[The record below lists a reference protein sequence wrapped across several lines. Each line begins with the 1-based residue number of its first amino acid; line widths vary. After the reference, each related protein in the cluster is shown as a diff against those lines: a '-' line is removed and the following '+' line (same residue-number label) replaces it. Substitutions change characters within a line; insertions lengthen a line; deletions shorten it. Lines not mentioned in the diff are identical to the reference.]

1 MRLKRLIYLILACLT
16 LCGTA
21 FGQETYTYGN
31 GRDTAQRRLY
41 PNQQTRRHRD
51 RDHAQATIDSLT
63 RVIESLQ
70 KELDRRDSLESEML
84 SLIEEEE
91 ASLPEDSY
99 TAERTDSLLNM
110 WYIQNQIS
118 RQSEYEFFTDLED
131 IGEFNS
137 DSVRFTTNVPDS
149 VLIERL
155 KRMNSFITLPFN
167 PIVKNYM
174 ILYSEKNVPRMKRI
188 MALSDYYF
196 PLFEEILSKYDM
208 PLELKYMSIIE
219 SALNPVA
226 RSRVGARGI
235 WQFMYKTGREYG
247 LKINSFVDER
257 LDVEKAADAAARYL
271 ADAHNVFGDW
281 ALAISSYNCGPGNV
295 NKAIR
300 RAGGRRDFWS
310 IYPYLPRE
318 TRGYVPAFV
327 GAMYAM
333 TYYREYGIE
342 PNPSPMPAHTD
353 TFVINRNLHFGQIS
367 DLVGVPIDELR
378 ELNPQYIH
386 DIVPGNEAPYVLKL
400 PYQYTGVFLDCQD
413 TLYTHLADSLLSPQ
427 ILKGVESGTVP
438 EAGGSGGGTVI
449 RYKVRSGD
457 YLGRIASRYH
467 VSVRQ
472 IMNWNHLRSNNIRIG
487 QVLTIYQGGAPSTAS
502 QSSSAGSGK
511 SVSSSGSGS
520 SSGSNGYIV
529 YTVKAGDS
537 LFKISQRYGVTVK
550 AITDLNHCSTTIKT
564 GQKLKIPQK

>member
-1 MRLKRLIYLILACLT
+1 MKVRHLITLT
-16 LCGTA
+16 LLLLCLG
-21 FGQETYTYGN
+21 FSSYGQETYTYGN
-31 GRDTAQRRLY
+31 RQDSSQRRLF
-41 PNQQTRRHRD
+41 PSQRDRRHSRENM
-51 RDHAQATIDSLT
+51 QAIIDSLQ
-63 RVIESLQ
+63 RVIDALQ
-70 KELDRRDSLESEML
+70 NELNQRDSIENDML
-84 SLIEEEE
+84 NLIQEEE
-91 ASLPEDSY
+91 AALPEDDY
-99 TAERTDSLLNM
+99 TVEKTDSLLNM
-110 WYIQNQIS
+110 WYLQNQIS
-118 RQSEYEFFTDLED
+118 RQAEYESFNDLED

-149 VLIERL
+149 VLVERL

-174 ILYSEKNVPRMKRI
+174 ILYSEKNVAKMKRI
-188 MALSDYYF
+188 LSLSDYYF
-196 PLFEEILSKYDM
+196 PIFEDILSKYDM
-208 PLELKYMSIIE
+208 PLELKYMAVIE

-226 RSRVGARGI
+226 RSRAGARGI
-235 WQFMYKTGREYG
+235 WQFMYRTGRQYG
-247 LKINSFVDER
+247 LRINSFVDER
-257 LDVEKAADAAARYL
+257 LDVVKAADAAARYMS
-271 ADAHNVFGDW
+271 DAYSIFGDW

-367 DLVGVPIDELR
+367 DLIGVPIDDLR
-378 ELNPQYIH
+378 ELNSQYIH
-386 DIVPGNEAPYVLKL
+386 DIVPGNESPYVLKL
-400 PYQYTGVFLDCQD
+400 PYQYTASFLDCQD
-413 TLYTHLADSLLSPQ
+413 TVYTHLADSLLSPQ
-427 ILKGVESGTVP
+427 ILKSVETGTV
-438 EAGGSGGGTVI
+438 ADRGTGGGNVI
-449 RYKVRSGD
+449 RYRVRSGD

-472 IMNWNHLRSNNIRIG
+472 IMNWNHLRSNNIRVG
-487 QVLTIYQGGAPSTAS
+487 QVLTIYQGGAAPAASSTS
-502 QSSSAGSGK
+502 
-511 SVSSSGSGS
+511 SSSGSS
-520 SSGSNGYIV
+520 KAASGEYTV
-529 YTVKAGDS
+529 YTVRAGDS

-550 AITDLNHCSTTIKT
+550 AIMDLNHCSSNIKA
-564 GQKLKIPQK
+564 GQKLKIPKK

>member
-1 MRLKRLIYLILACLT
+1 MSTKRTISLLVLLLT
-16 LCGTA
+16 VCFA
-21 FGQETYTYGN
+21 AAGQDNPT
-31 GRDTAQRRLY
+31 RDSAQRRLF
-41 PNQQTRRHRD
+41 PSQKDNRRTHGKQD
-51 RDHAQATIDSLT
+51 PKAVIDSLN

-70 KELDRRDSLESEML
+70 NELSLRDSIENEMVE
-84 SLIEEEE
+84 LIEVEEGE
-91 ASLPEDSY
+91 LPEDSY
-99 TAERTDSLLNM
+99 TVEKTDSLLNL
-110 WYIQNQIS
+110 WYLQNPVS
-118 RQSEYEFFTDLED
+118 RQEYELFDDLED
-131 IGEFNS
+131 IGRFNS

-149 VLIERL
+149 VLMERL
-155 KRMNSFITLPFN
+155 KRMNSYITLPFN

-174 ILYSEKNVPRMKRI
+174 ILYSEKNVPKMKRLLS
-188 MALSDYYF
+188 LSDYYF
-196 PLFEEILSKYDM
+196 PIFEEILAKYDM

-226 RSRVGARGI
+226 RSRAGARGL
-235 WQFMYKTGREYG
+235 WQFMYKTGRQYG

-271 ADAHNVFGDW
+271 KDAYNVFGDW

-300 RAGGRRDFWS
+300 RAGRRDFWS

-333 TYYREYGIE
+333 TYYREYGIQ

-353 TFVINRNLHFGQIS
+353 TFVIRRNLHFGQIS
-367 DLVGVPIDELR
+367 DLVGVDIDELR
-378 ELNPQYIH
+378 ELNSQYIH
-386 DIVPGNEAPYVLKL
+386 DIIPGNEGPHILKL
-400 PYQYTGVFLDCQD
+400 PYQYTNAFLDCQD

-427 ILKGVESGTVP
+427 ILKGVESGMVP
-438 EAGGSGGGTVI
+438 ERDGGTANVI

-472 IMNWNHLRSNNIRIG
+472 IMNWNHLRSNNIRVG
-487 QVLTIYQGGAPSTAS
+487 QVLTIYQGGGPAPAS
-502 QSSSAGSGK
+502 A
-511 SVSSSGSGS
+511 SSGQAKPSQGNSAPAASG
-520 SSGSNGYIV
+520 NYTI

-537 LFKISQRYGVTVK
+537 LFRISQRYGVTVK
-550 AITDLNHCSTTIKT
+550 QIMDLNNCSSSIKA
-564 GQKLKIPQK
+564 GQKLKIPVK

>member
-1 MRLKRLIYLILACLT
+1 MKAIRHISLLTLLLT
-16 LCGTA
+16 LCFA
-21 FGQETYTYGN
+21 LAGQEPSN
-31 GRDTAQRRLY
+31 RQNDQDSAQRRLF
-41 PNQQTRRHRD
+41 PSQKDNRRNHGKQD
-51 RDHAQATIDSLT
+51 MKAVIDSLN
-63 RVIESLQ
+63 RVIEALQ
-70 KELDRRDSLESEML
+70 NEISQRDSIENEMVELIEAEESE
-84 SLIEEEE
+84 
-91 ASLPEDSY
+91 LPEDSY
-99 TAERTDSLLNM
+99 TVEKTDSLLNM
-110 WYIQNQIS
+110 WYLQNQIS
-118 RQSEYEFFTDLED
+118 RQEYELFDDLED
-131 IGEFNS
+131 IGRFNS

-149 VLIERL
+149 VLMERL

-174 ILYSEKNVPRMKRI
+174 ILYSEKNVPKMKRLLS
-188 MALSDYYF
+188 LSDYYF
-196 PLFEEILSKYDM
+196 PIFEEILAKYDM

-235 WQFMYKTGREYG
+235 WQFMYKTGRQYG

-257 LDVEKAADAAARYL
+257 LDVEKAADAAARYMK
-271 ADAHNVFGDW
+271 DAYNVFGDW

-300 RAGGRRDFWS
+300 RAGRRDFWS

-333 TYYREYGIE
+333 TYYREYGIQ

-353 TFVINRNLHFGQIS
+353 TFVIHRNLHFGQIS
-367 DLVGVPIDELR
+367 DLVGVDIEELR
-378 ELNPQYIH
+378 ELNAQYIH
-386 DIVPGNEAPYVLKL
+386 DIIPGNEGPQILKL
-400 PYQYTGVFLDCQD
+400 PYQYTNSFLDCQD

-427 ILKGVESGTVP
+427 ILKGVESGTTP
-438 EAGGSGGGTVI
+438 ERGGGGGGNVI

-472 IMNWNHLRSNNIRIG
+472 IMNWNHLRSNNIRVG
-487 QVLTIYQGGAPSTAS
+487 QVLTIYQGGGPAPAAS
-502 QSSSAGSGK
+502 QAAPAKSGGSK
-511 SVSSSGSGS
+511 PAASGS
-520 SSGSNGYIV
+520 YTV
-529 YTVKAGDS
+529 YTVRSGDS

-550 AITDLNHCSTTIKT
+550 QIMDLNHCSSNIKA
-564 GQKLKIPQK
+564 GQKLKIPTK

>member
-1 MRLKRLIYLILACLT
+1 MSTKRTISLLVLLLT
-16 LCGTA
+16 VCFA
-21 FGQETYTYGN
+21 AAGQDNPT
-31 GRDTAQRRLY
+31 RDSAQRRLF
-41 PNQQTRRHRD
+41 PSQKDNRRTHGKQD
-51 RDHAQATIDSLT
+51 PKAVIDSLN

-70 KELDRRDSLESEML
+70 NELSLRDSIENEMVE
-84 SLIEEEE
+84 LIEVEEGE
-91 ASLPEDSY
+91 LPEDSY
-99 TAERTDSLLNM
+99 TVEKTDSLLNL
-110 WYIQNQIS
+110 WYLQNPVS
-118 RQSEYEFFTDLED
+118 RQEYELFDDLED
-131 IGEFNS
+131 IGRFNS

-149 VLIERL
+149 VLMERL
-155 KRMNSFITLPFN
+155 KRMNSYITLPFN

-174 ILYSEKNVPRMKRI
+174 ILYSEKNVPKMKRLLS
-188 MALSDYYF
+188 LSDYYF
-196 PLFEEILSKYDM
+196 PIFEEILAKYDM

-226 RSRVGARGI
+226 RSRVGARGL
-235 WQFMYKTGREYG
+235 WQFMYKTGRQYG

-271 ADAHNVFGDW
+271 KDAYNVFGDW

-295 NKAIR
+295 NKAIH
-300 RAGGRRDFWS
+300 RAGRRDFWS

-333 TYYREYGIE
+333 TYYREYGIQ

-353 TFVINRNLHFGQIS
+353 TFVIRRNLHFGQIS
-367 DLVGVPIDELR
+367 DLVGVDIDELR
-378 ELNPQYIH
+378 ELNSQYIH
-386 DIVPGNEAPYVLKL
+386 DIIPGNEGPHILKL
-400 PYQYTGVFLDCQD
+400 PYQYTNAFLDCQD

-427 ILKGVESGTVP
+427 ILKGVESGMVP
-438 EAGGSGGGTVI
+438 ERDGGTANVI

-472 IMNWNHLRSNNIRIG
+472 IMNWNHLRSNNIRVG
-487 QVLTIYQGGAPSTAS
+487 QVLTIYQGGGPAPAS
-502 QSSSAGSGK
+502 A
-511 SVSSSGSGS
+511 SSGQAKPSQGNSAPAASG
-520 SSGSNGYIV
+520 NYTI

-537 LFKISQRYGVTVK
+537 LFRISQRYGVTVK
-550 AITDLNHCSTTIKT
+550 QIMDLNNCSSSIKA
-564 GQKLKIPQK
+564 GQKLKIPVK

>member
-1 MRLKRLIYLILACLT
+1 MSTKRTISLLVLLLT
-16 LCGTA
+16 VCFA
-21 FGQETYTYGN
+21 AAGQDNPT
-31 GRDTAQRRLY
+31 RDSAQRRLF
-41 PNQQTRRHRD
+41 PSQKENRRTHGKQD
-51 RDHAQATIDSLT
+51 PKAVIDSLN

-70 KELDRRDSLESEML
+70 NELSLRDSIENEMVE
-84 SLIEEEE
+84 LIEVEEGE
-91 ASLPEDSY
+91 LPEDSY
-99 TAERTDSLLNM
+99 TVEKTDSLLNL
-110 WYIQNQIS
+110 WYLQNPVS
-118 RQSEYEFFTDLED
+118 RQEYELFDDLED
-131 IGEFNS
+131 IGRFNS

-149 VLIERL
+149 VLMERL
-155 KRMNSFITLPFN
+155 KRMNSYITLPFN

-174 ILYSEKNVPRMKRI
+174 ILYSEKNVPKMKRLLS
-188 MALSDYYF
+188 LSDYYF
-196 PLFEEILSKYDM
+196 PIFEEILAKYDM

-226 RSRVGARGI
+226 RSRAGARGL
-235 WQFMYKTGREYG
+235 WQFMYKTGRQYG

-271 ADAHNVFGDW
+271 KDAYNVFGDW

-300 RAGGRRDFWS
+300 RAGRRDFWS

-333 TYYREYGIE
+333 TYYREYGIQ

-353 TFVINRNLHFGQIS
+353 TFVIRRNLHFGQIS
-367 DLVGVPIDELR
+367 DLVGVDIDELR
-378 ELNPQYIH
+378 ELNSQYIH
-386 DIVPGNEAPYVLKL
+386 DIIPGNEGPHILKL
-400 PYQYTGVFLDCQD
+400 PYQYTNAFLDCQD

-427 ILKGVESGTVP
+427 ILKGVESGMVP
-438 EAGGSGGGTVI
+438 ERDGGTANVI

-472 IMNWNHLRSNNIRIG
+472 IMNWNHLRSNNIRVG
-487 QVLTIYQGGAPSTAS
+487 QVLTIYQGGGPAPAS
-502 QSSSAGSGK
+502 A
-511 SVSSSGSGS
+511 SSGQAKPSQGNSAPAASG
-520 SSGSNGYIV
+520 NYTI

-537 LFKISQRYGVTVK
+537 LFRISQRYGVTVK
-550 AITDLNHCSTTIKT
+550 QIMDLNNCSSSIKA
-564 GQKLKIPQK
+564 GQKLKIPVK

>member
-1 MRLKRLIYLILACLT
+1 MKAKHLLILISL
-16 LCGTA
+16 LIGLGTPVS
-21 FGQETYTYGN
+21 GQENYTYGN
-31 GRDTAQRRLY
+31 KQDSSQRRLF
-41 PNQQTRRHRD
+41 PSQRERRPHGKD
-51 RDHAQATIDSLT
+51 MQAVIDSLT
-63 RVIESLQ
+63 RVIEALQ
-70 KELDRRDSLESEML
+70 RELNQRDSLESEMVG
-84 SLIEEEE
+84 LIEEEE
-91 ASLPEDSY
+91 ASLPEENY
-99 TAERTDSLLNM
+99 TTEKTDSLLNM
-110 WYIQNQIS
+110 WYLQTQIS
-118 RQSEYEFFTDLED
+118 RQSEYELFNDLED
-131 IGEFNS
+131 IGDFNS

-149 VLIERL
+149 VLVERL
-155 KRMNSFITLPFN
+155 KKMNSYITLPFN

-174 ILYSEKNVPRMKRI
+174 ILYSEKNVPKMKRI
-188 MALSDYYF
+188 LSLSDYYF
-196 PLFEEILSKYDM
+196 PMFEDILSKYDM
-208 PLELKYMSIIE
+208 PLELKYMAVIE

-235 WQFMYKTGREYG
+235 WQFMYRTGRQYG
-247 LKINSFVDER
+247 LRINSFVDER

-271 ADAHNVFGDW
+271 MDAYNVFGDW

-310 IYPYLPRE
+310 IYPFLPRE

-367 DLVGVPIDELR
+367 DLIGVPIDDLR
-378 ELNPQYIH
+378 ELNSQYIH
-386 DIVPGNEAPYVLKL
+386 DIIPGNEAPYVLKL
-400 PYQYTGVFLDCQD
+400 PYQYTSSFLDCQD

-427 ILKGVESGTVP
+427 ILKSVESGTSP
-438 EAGGSGGGTVI
+438 ERDGGGSGHVI

-472 IMNWNHLRSNNIRIG
+472 IMNWNHLRSNNIRVG
-487 QVLTIYQGGAPSTAS
+487 QVLTIYTGGPAPSSTS
-502 QSSSAGSGK
+502 TST
-511 SVSSSGSGS
+511 GSGS
-520 SSGSNGYIV
+520 SKPAATSSGGYTT

-550 AITDLNHCSTTIKT
+550 EIMDLNHCSSNIKA
-564 GQKLKIPQK
+564 GQKLKIPKK

>member
-1 MRLKRLIYLILACLT
+1 MSTKRTISLLVLLLT
-16 LCGTA
+16 VCFA
-21 FGQETYTYGN
+21 AAGQDNPT
-31 GRDTAQRRLY
+31 RDSAQRRLF
-41 PNQQTRRHRD
+41 PSQKDNRRTHGKQD
-51 RDHAQATIDSLT
+51 PKAVIDSLN

-70 KELDRRDSLESEML
+70 NELSLRDSIENEMVE
-84 SLIEEEE
+84 LIEVEEGE
-91 ASLPEDSY
+91 LPEDSY
-99 TAERTDSLLNM
+99 TVEKTDSLLNL
-110 WYIQNQIS
+110 WYLQNPVS
-118 RQSEYEFFTDLED
+118 RQEYELFDDLED
-131 IGEFNS
+131 IGRFNS

-149 VLIERL
+149 VLMERL
-155 KRMNSFITLPFN
+155 KRMNSYITLPFN

-174 ILYSEKNVPRMKRI
+174 ILYSEKNVPKMKRLLS
-188 MALSDYYF
+188 LSDYYF
-196 PLFEEILSKYDM
+196 PIFEEILAKYDM

-226 RSRVGARGI
+226 RSRVGARGL
-235 WQFMYKTGREYG
+235 WQFMYKTGRQYG

-271 ADAHNVFGDW
+271 KDAYNVFGDW

-300 RAGGRRDFWS
+300 RAGRRDFWS

-333 TYYREYGIE
+333 TYYREYGIQ

-353 TFVINRNLHFGQIS
+353 TFVIRRNLHFGQIS
-367 DLVGVPIDELR
+367 DLVGVDIDELR
-378 ELNPQYIH
+378 ELNSQYIH
-386 DIVPGNEAPYVLKL
+386 DIIPGNEGPHILKL
-400 PYQYTGVFLDCQD
+400 PYQYTNAFLDCQD

-427 ILKGVESGTVP
+427 ILKGVESGMVP
-438 EAGGSGGGTVI
+438 ERDGGTANVI

-472 IMNWNHLRSNNIRIG
+472 IMNWNHLRSNNIRVG
-487 QVLTIYQGGAPSTAS
+487 QVLTIYQGGGPAPAS
-502 QSSSAGSGK
+502 A
-511 SVSSSGSGS
+511 SSGQAKPSQGNSAPAASG
-520 SSGSNGYIV
+520 NYTI

-537 LFKISQRYGVTVK
+537 LFRISQRYGVTVK
-550 AITDLNHCSTTIKT
+550 QIMDLNNCSSSIKA
-564 GQKLKIPQK
+564 GQKLKIPVK

>member
-1 MRLKRLIYLILACLT
+1 MSTKRTISLLVLLLT
-16 LCGTA
+16 VCFA
-21 FGQETYTYGN
+21 AAGQDNPT
-31 GRDTAQRRLY
+31 RDSAQRRLF
-41 PNQQTRRHRD
+41 PSQKDNRRTHGKQD
-51 RDHAQATIDSLT
+51 PKAVIDSLN

-70 KELDRRDSLESEML
+70 NELSLRDSIENEMVE
-84 SLIEEEE
+84 LIEVEEGE
-91 ASLPEDSY
+91 LPEDSY
-99 TAERTDSLLNM
+99 TVEKTDSLLNL
-110 WYIQNQIS
+110 WYLQNPVS
-118 RQSEYEFFTDLED
+118 RQEYELFDDLED
-131 IGEFNS
+131 IGRFNS

-149 VLIERL
+149 VLMERL
-155 KRMNSFITLPFN
+155 KRMNSYITLPFN

-174 ILYSEKNVPRMKRI
+174 ILYSEKNVPKMKRLLS
-188 MALSDYYF
+188 LSDYYF
-196 PLFEEILSKYDM
+196 PIFEEILAKYDM

-226 RSRVGARGI
+226 RSRAGARGL
-235 WQFMYKTGREYG
+235 WQFMYKTGRQYG

-271 ADAHNVFGDW
+271 KDAYNVFGDW

-295 NKAIR
+295 NKAIH
-300 RAGGRRDFWS
+300 RAGRRDFWS

-333 TYYREYGIE
+333 TYYREYGIQ

-353 TFVINRNLHFGQIS
+353 TFVIRRNLHFGQIS
-367 DLVGVPIDELR
+367 DLVGVDIDELR
-378 ELNPQYIH
+378 ELNSQYIH
-386 DIVPGNEAPYVLKL
+386 DIIPGNEGPHILKL
-400 PYQYTGVFLDCQD
+400 PYQYTNAFLDCQD

-427 ILKGVESGTVP
+427 ILKGVESGMVP
-438 EAGGSGGGTVI
+438 ERDGGTANVI

-472 IMNWNHLRSNNIRIG
+472 IMNWNHLRSNNIRVG
-487 QVLTIYQGGAPSTAS
+487 QVLTIYQGGGPAPAS
-502 QSSSAGSGK
+502 A
-511 SVSSSGSGS
+511 SSGQAKPSQGNSAPAASG
-520 SSGSNGYIV
+520 NYTI

-537 LFKISQRYGVTVK
+537 LFRISQRYGVTVK
-550 AITDLNHCSTTIKT
+550 QIMDLNNCSSSIKA
-564 GQKLKIPQK
+564 GQKLKIPVK

>member
-1 MRLKRLIYLILACLT
+1 MKVRHLITLT
-16 LCGTA
+16 LLLLCLG
-21 FGQETYTYGN
+21 FSSYGQETYTYGN
-31 GRDTAQRRLY
+31 RQDSSQRRLF
-41 PNQQTRRHRD
+41 PSQRDRRHNRENM
-51 RDHAQATIDSLT
+51 QAIIDSLQ
-63 RVIESLQ
+63 RVIDALQ
-70 KELDRRDSLESEML
+70 NELNQRDSIENDML
-84 SLIEEEE
+84 NLIQEEE
-91 ASLPEDSY
+91 AALPEDDY
-99 TAERTDSLLNM
+99 TVEKTDSLLNM
-110 WYIQNQIS
+110 WYLQNQIS
-118 RQSEYEFFTDLED
+118 RQAEYESFNDLED

-149 VLIERL
+149 VLVERL

-174 ILYSEKNVPRMKRI
+174 ILYSEKNVAKMKRI
-188 MALSDYYF
+188 LSLSDYYF
-196 PLFEEILSKYDM
+196 PIFEDILSKYDM
-208 PLELKYMSIIE
+208 PLELKYMAVIE

-226 RSRVGARGI
+226 RSRAGARGI
-235 WQFMYKTGREYG
+235 WQFMYRTGRQYG
-247 LKINSFVDER
+247 LRINSFVDER
-257 LDVEKAADAAARYL
+257 LDVVKAADAAARYMS
-271 ADAHNVFGDW
+271 DAYSIFGDW

-367 DLVGVPIDELR
+367 DLIGVPIDDLR
-378 ELNPQYIH
+378 ELNSQYIH
-386 DIVPGNEAPYVLKL
+386 DIVPGNESPYVLKL
-400 PYQYTGVFLDCQD
+400 PYQYTASFLDCQD
-413 TLYTHLADSLLSPQ
+413 TVYTHLADSLLSPQ
-427 ILKGVESGTVP
+427 ILKSVETGTV
-438 EAGGSGGGTVI
+438 ADRGTGGGNVI
-449 RYKVRSGD
+449 RYRVRSGD

-472 IMNWNHLRSNNIRIG
+472 IMNWNHLRSNNIRVG
-487 QVLTIYQGGAPSTAS
+487 QVLTIYQGGAAPAAS
-502 QSSSAGSGK
+502 ANT
-511 SVSSSGSGS
+511 SSSGSS
-520 SSGSNGYIV
+520 KAASGEYTV
-529 YTVKAGDS
+529 YTVRAGDS

-550 AITDLNHCSTTIKT
+550 AIMDLNHCSSNIKA
-564 GQKLKIPQK
+564 GQKLKIPKK

>member
-1 MRLKRLIYLILACLT
+1 MKVRHLITLT
-16 LCGTA
+16 LLLLCLG
-21 FGQETYTYGN
+21 FSSYGQETYTYGN
-31 GRDTAQRRLY
+31 RQDSSQRRLF
-41 PNQQTRRHRD
+41 PSQRDRRHSRENM
-51 RDHAQATIDSLT
+51 QAIIDSLQ
-63 RVIESLQ
+63 RVIDALQ
-70 KELDRRDSLESEML
+70 NELNQRDSIENDML
-84 SLIEEEE
+84 NLIQEEE
-91 ASLPEDSY
+91 AALPEDDY
-99 TAERTDSLLNM
+99 TVEKTDSLLNM
-110 WYIQNQIS
+110 WYLQNQIS
-118 RQSEYEFFTDLED
+118 RQAEYESFNDLED

-149 VLIERL
+149 VLVERL

-174 ILYSEKNVPRMKRI
+174 ILYSEKNVAKMKRI
-188 MALSDYYF
+188 LSLRDYYF
-196 PLFEEILSKYDM
+196 PIFEDILSKYDM
-208 PLELKYMSIIE
+208 PLELKYMAVIE

-226 RSRVGARGI
+226 RSRAGARGI
-235 WQFMYKTGREYG
+235 WQFMYRTGRQYG
-247 LKINSFVDER
+247 LRINSFVDER
-257 LDVEKAADAAARYL
+257 LDVVKAADAAARYMS
-271 ADAHNVFGDW
+271 DAYSIFGDW

-367 DLVGVPIDELR
+367 DLIGVPIDDLR
-378 ELNPQYIH
+378 ELNSQYIH
-386 DIVPGNEAPYVLKL
+386 DIVPGNESPYVLKL
-400 PYQYTGVFLDCQD
+400 PYQYTASFLDCQD
-413 TLYTHLADSLLSPQ
+413 TVYTHLADSLLSPQ
-427 ILKGVESGTVP
+427 ILKSVETGTV
-438 EAGGSGGGTVI
+438 ADRGTGGGNVI
-449 RYKVRSGD
+449 RYRVRSGD

-472 IMNWNHLRSNNIRIG
+472 IMNWNHLRSNNIRVG
-487 QVLTIYQGGAPSTAS
+487 QVLTIYQGGAAPAAS
-502 QSSSAGSGK
+502 SNA
-511 SVSSSGSGS
+511 SSSGSS
-520 SSGSNGYIV
+520 KAASGEYTV
-529 YTVKAGDS
+529 YTVRAGDS

-550 AITDLNHCSTTIKT
+550 AIMDLNHCSSNIKA
-564 GQKLKIPQK
+564 GQKLKIPKK

>member
-1 MRLKRLIYLILACLT
+1 MKVRHLITLT
-16 LCGTA
+16 LLLLCLG
-21 FGQETYTYGN
+21 FSSYGQETYTYGN
-31 GRDTAQRRLY
+31 RQDSSQRRLF
-41 PNQQTRRHRD
+41 PSQRDRRHNRENM
-51 RDHAQATIDSLT
+51 QAIIDSLQ
-63 RVIESLQ
+63 RVIDALQ
-70 KELDRRDSLESEML
+70 NELNQRDSIENDML
-84 SLIEEEE
+84 NLIQEEE
-91 ASLPEDSY
+91 AALPEDDY
-99 TAERTDSLLNM
+99 TVEKTDSLLNM
-110 WYIQNQIS
+110 WYLQNQIS
-118 RQSEYEFFTDLED
+118 RQAEYESFNDLED

-149 VLIERL
+149 VLVERL

-174 ILYSEKNVPRMKRI
+174 ILYSEKNVAKMKRI
-188 MALSDYYF
+188 LSLSDYYF
-196 PLFEEILSKYDM
+196 PIFEDILSKYDM
-208 PLELKYMSIIE
+208 PLELKYMAVIE

-226 RSRVGARGI
+226 RSRAGARGI
-235 WQFMYKTGREYG
+235 WQFMYRTGRQYG
-247 LKINSFVDER
+247 LRINSFVDER
-257 LDVEKAADAAARYL
+257 LDVVKAADAAARYMS
-271 ADAHNVFGDW
+271 DAYSIFGDW

-367 DLVGVPIDELR
+367 DLIGVPIDDLR
-378 ELNPQYIH
+378 ELNSQYIH
-386 DIVPGNEAPYVLKL
+386 DIVPGNESPYVLKL
-400 PYQYTGVFLDCQD
+400 PYQYTASFLDCQD
-413 TLYTHLADSLLSPQ
+413 TVYTHLADSLLSPQ
-427 ILKGVESGTVP
+427 ILKSVETGTV
-438 EAGGSGGGTVI
+438 ADRGTGGGNVI
-449 RYKVRSGD
+449 RYRVRSGD

-472 IMNWNHLRSNNIRIG
+472 IMNWNHLRSNNIRVG
-487 QVLTIYQGGAPSTAS
+487 QVLTIYQGGAAPAAS
-502 QSSSAGSGK
+502 SNA
-511 SVSSSGSGS
+511 SSSGSS
-520 SSGSNGYIV
+520 KAASGEYTV
-529 YTVKAGDS
+529 YTVRSGDS

-550 AITDLNHCSTTIKT
+550 AIMDLNHCSSNIKA
-564 GQKLKIPQK
+564 GQKLKIPKK

>member
-1 MRLKRLIYLILACLT
+1 MKVRHLITLT
-16 LCGTA
+16 LLLLCLG
-21 FGQETYTYGN
+21 FSSYGQETYTYGN
-31 GRDTAQRRLY
+31 RQDSSQRRLF
-41 PNQQTRRHRD
+41 PSQRDRRHNRENM
-51 RDHAQATIDSLT
+51 QAIIDSLQ
-63 RVIESLQ
+63 RVIDALQ
-70 KELDRRDSLESEML
+70 NELNQRDSIENDML
-84 SLIEEEE
+84 NLIQEEE
-91 ASLPEDSY
+91 AALPEDDY
-99 TAERTDSLLNM
+99 TVEKTDSLLNM
-110 WYIQNQIS
+110 WYLQNQIS
-118 RQSEYEFFTDLED
+118 RQAEYESFNDLED

-149 VLIERL
+149 VLVERL

-174 ILYSEKNVPRMKRI
+174 ILYSEKNVAKMKRI
-188 MALSDYYF
+188 LSLSDYYF
-196 PLFEEILSKYDM
+196 PIFEDILSKYDM
-208 PLELKYMSIIE
+208 PLELKYMAVIE

-226 RSRVGARGI
+226 RSRAGARGI
-235 WQFMYKTGREYG
+235 WQFMYRTGRQYG
-247 LKINSFVDER
+247 LRINSFVDER
-257 LDVEKAADAAARYL
+257 LDVVKAADAAARYMS
-271 ADAHNVFGDW
+271 DAYSIFGDW

-367 DLVGVPIDELR
+367 GLIGVPIDDLR
-378 ELNPQYIH
+378 ELNSQYIH
-386 DIVPGNEAPYVLKL
+386 DIVPGNESPYVLKL
-400 PYQYTGVFLDCQD
+400 PYQYTASFLDCQD
-413 TLYTHLADSLLSPQ
+413 TVYTHLADSLLSPQ
-427 ILKGVESGTVP
+427 ILKSVETGTV
-438 EAGGSGGGTVI
+438 ADRGTGGGNVI
-449 RYKVRSGD
+449 RYRVRSGD

-472 IMNWNHLRSNNIRIG
+472 IMNWNHLRSNNIRVG
-487 QVLTIYQGGAPSTAS
+487 QVLTIYQGGAAPAAS
-502 QSSSAGSGK
+502 SNA
-511 SVSSSGSGS
+511 SSSGSS
-520 SSGSNGYIV
+520 KAASGEYTV
-529 YTVKAGDS
+529 YTVRSGDS

-550 AITDLNHCSTTIKT
+550 AIMDLNHCSSNIKA
-564 GQKLKIPQK
+564 GQKLKIPKK